1 MNFWKNHKKRIIYT
15 VSALVL
21 TVVAL
26 FFSLDETGNKQ
37 IVATVISVLGSMA
50 SIYGII
56 EAVLKIHSV
65 AEEQKSI
72 RLAIETKVET
82 LDKRSI
88 GMTLSKHS
96 ETCDHAIRMLQDDKI
111 EASVIYINIL
121 RDFFIELEAIPV
133 LNLKDD
139 EGLKSMQDMLKSDL
153 SKLRNVRTMQELGQ
167 KTKSKM
173 ISNVS
178 NLQEYLCRFSKH
190 LQYEDHEQ

>member
-1 MNFWKNHKKRIIYT
+1 MSQILNHI
-15 VSALVL
+15 L
-21 TVVAL
+21 
-26 FFSLDETGNKQ
+26 N
-37 IVATVISVLGSMA
+37 
-50 SIYGII
+50 
-56 EAVLKIHSV
+56 
-65 AEEQKSI
+65 
-72 RLAIETKVET
+72 T
-82 LDKRSI
+82 LSI

-96 ETCDHAIRMLQDDKI
+96 ETCNHAISMLQNDEI

-133 LNLKDD
+133 LILKDD

-153 SKLRNVRTMQELGQ
+153 SKLRKVRTMQELGQ